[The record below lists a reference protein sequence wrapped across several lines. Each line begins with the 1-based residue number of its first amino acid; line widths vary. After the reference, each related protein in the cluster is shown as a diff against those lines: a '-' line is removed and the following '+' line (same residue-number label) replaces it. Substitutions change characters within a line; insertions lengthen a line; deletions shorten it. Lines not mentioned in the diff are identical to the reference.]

1 MRFYVFDAAGQL
13 VMRRYASL
21 SNDDTRMYVT
31 TGERCATSLWFAMDQ
46 GWNMTDSGRFCIGRY
61 MSVYMHESMLL
72 QRVLPHILHKLANRP
87 PEEHG
92 TSMGL
97 WPRLPNDGVNFLR
110 DHGIYF
116 FMLSP
121 DCEND
126 GWQLRD
132 MMERELGYPYHRTP
146 FEILLPRY
154 TRWVERSV
162 QLRAQNPAKIQAL
175 LPELLKT
182 FWLVLKR
189 RHMCIN
195 LRHKILQVA
204 QELLR
209 QALCVEMHVDPNTM
223 TLLNFY

>member
-1 MRFYVFDAAGQL
+1 M
-13 VMRRYASL
+13 
-21 SNDDTRMYVT
+21 N
-31 TGERCATSLWFAMDQ
+31 
-46 GWNMTDSGRFCIGRY
+46 
-61 MSVYMHESMLL
+61 ESMLL
-72 QRVLPHILHKLANRP
+72 QRVLPQILHKLANRL

-97 WPRLPNDGVNFLR
+97 WPRLPNEGVNFLR
-110 DHGIYF
+110 GIHF
-116 FMLSP
+116 FTLSP
-121 DCEND
+121 YCEND

-132 MMERELGYPYHRTP
+132 MMERQLGYAYHWTP
-146 FEILLPRY
+146 FDTLLGRY

-162 QLRAQNPAKIQAL
+162 QLRAQKPVQIQAL
-175 LPELLKT
+175 LPELLKA

-189 RHMCIN
+189 MNMCIN

-209 QALCVEMHVDPNTM
+209 EALCVEMHVDPNTM

>member
-13 VMRRYASL
+13 VMRRHASM

-31 TGERCATSLWFAMDQ
+31 TREYCATSLWFAMGQ
-46 GWNMTDSGRFCIGRY
+46 GWNMQNSGRFCIGRY
-61 MSVYMHESMLL
+61 MSVYMNESMLL
-72 QRVLPHILHKLANRP
+72 QRVLPQILHKLANRP

-97 WPRLPNDGVNFLR
+97 WPRLPNEGVNFLR
-110 DHGIYF
+110 GIHF

-121 DCEND
+121 YCEND

-132 MMERELGYPYHRTP
+132 MMERELGYAYHHTP
-146 FEILLPRY
+146 FDTLLGRY

-162 QLRAQNPAKIQAL
+162 QLRAQKPAQIQAL
-175 LPELLKT
+175 LPELLKA

-189 RHMCIN
+189 MNMCIN
-195 LRHKILQVA
+195 LRHKILQFA

-209 QALCVEMHVDPNTM
+209 EALCVEMHVDPNTM

>member
-1 MRFYVFDAAGQL
+1 MRFYVFDAAGQI
-13 VMRRYASL
+13 VMRRHSFVD
-21 SNDDTRMYVT
+21 NDDTRMYI
-31 TGERCATSLWFAMDQ
+31 RHQYYYATSLWFAMDQ
-46 GWNMTDSGRFCIGRY
+46 GWNMKDSGRFCIGRY
-61 MSVYMHESMLL
+61 MSVYMNESMLL
-72 QRVLPHILHKLANRP
+72 QKVLPQILHKLANRL

-92 TSMGL
+92 TSIGL
-97 WPRLPNDGVNFLR
+97 WPRLSNTTGMNFLR
-110 DHGIYF
+110 GIYF

-121 DCEND
+121 YCEND

-162 QLRAQNPAKIQAL
+162 QLRAQKPAQIQAL

-189 RHMCIN
+189 RNMCIN
-195 LRHKILQVA
+195 LRHKILLCA

-209 QALCVEMHVDPNTM
+209 EALCVEMHVDPNTM